1 MQIHLVGG
9 VVENL
14 MVKKD
19 FFLVHMLK
27 KYNIR
32 DFIENKDYNLLSTLF
47 STNLKFVRKKRQLRQ
62 GFGCLI
68 VQALHFCVNR
78 GKVMTPR
85 EI

>member
-47 STNLKFVRKKRQLRQ
+47 STNLKFVRKKR
-62 GFGCLI
+62 
-68 VQALHFCVNR
+68 
-78 GKVMTPR
+78 
-85 EI
+85 